1 MVKQPLSI
9 IKIYFQLSLY
19 LLDYEYMIFRETAH
33 RLTEIC
39 CAEYYKKVQK
49 DLYVKIATSF
59 VPNPPVNTN
68 RLHEIIAKGKLWRDN
83 ISHIGI
89 VWVSEPIIT

>member
-1 MVKQPLSI
+1 VSAENFKERVMVKQPLSI

-19 LLDYEYMIFRETAH
+19 LLDYRYMIFRENVH

-39 CAEYYKKVQK
+39 CTEYYKKGQR

-59 VPNPPVNTN
+59 VPNPPVNT
-68 RLHEIIAKGKLWRDN
+68 IDYTKSLWKVN
-83 ISHIGI
+83 YGVIISHTS
-89 VWVSEPIIT
+89 V